1 MAAKK
6 QEDTPK
12 GASPPQGSTP
22 KGASPADA
30 GGKGSARNS
39 IALEPPPNPTY
50 RSQSYMMQSLAD
62 VEDEISGIEK
72 FDDGRTEEQILA
84 GFTTEE
90 AQERLNKYGYNEV
103 LTTEE
108 PEWKKIVSRFLGIV
122 PICMIV
128 GAIISAAV
136 ESGCVIIENE
146 FVECAC
152 DPGRDWVSFALL
164 VFEVVLIVYVDYRSE
179 KNAADAVKALKEMS
193 APSCRAKRDGEWVET
208 PVRELVPGDLIE
220 LAAGV
225 VIPSDG
231 RLVGKGEPM
240 LIDESSLTG
249 ESLPVT
255 KFPEDEVL
263 SGAVVVQGEMEM
275 MVTATGV
282 DTFFGKTI
290 ALLATVTEQG
300 NVQHLLGTVAKIMCT
315 FGLLGVIPIFFVQ
328 LFRDDVEWAT
338 SLKTAIVI
346 LVATL
351 PVAMPLVV
359 TTALAVGSFELSQ
372 EKAIVQRL
380 SAIEEM
386 AGMDILCSD
395 KTGTLT
401 KNELVLDKELIWEV
415 NGSTAGEIL
424 KVSCLAA
431 KTEGGQDAIDK
442 AVCEALETHPEAEG
456 GGLAQLKDY
465 EIIKFVPFNPVDKR
479 TEATVVAPDGKTY
492 RMSKGAPGV
501 MVELCCEGDLKQ
513 EAEEMIIDN
522 AQRGL
527 RSLGVAIAE
536 GDDTS
541 EEEYKLIGM
550 ISLLDPPRDDTAQTI
565 IDAQDK
571 GVEVKMITGDQ
582 KAIAIET
589 ASRLNMGTNII
600 GSEIWGPDGEALIR
614 AQGSFGSFIEQVNG
628 FASVFPEH
636 KFRIVEELQKI
647 GHIVG
652 MTGDG
657 VNDAPALKRANVGI
671 AVAGATDAAKSA
683 SDIVLN
689 APGLSTII
697 TAINRSRKIFSRLN
711 GYVLYRMASSVLI
724 LGFFFLSIIALQ
736 FDFPTWVLILLSL
749 VNDFTAMA
757 TAKDSCRPAQEP
769 LKWNMVHTTIISTV
783 IGLVGVLEN
792 VLLLFLSSPRYVGWW
807 SGWGLPELSTCQVVA
822 VMYLNIAMTVQ
833 LNIFSTRNK
842 NFYFITS
849 EKLGGAPLPSI
860 TLCIPVFFSIL
871 IAVLIAALWPESISL
886 GGGAN
891 MVGCGWA
898 PVGIVA
904 LWAICWFHLRDA
916 IKVLSYK
923 ILETGSDLF
932 YANLTGTS
940 VEQKRANIKE
950 MLKKARR
957 RLGLKAYKK
966 AGLKNQIKS
975 HEIPH
980 HDMAK
985 HGEIHAAKTPR
996 LSGDFVTSADKVR
1009 DMMAKI
1015 RALEAEVKKLDTRVT
1030 ALEAPQTE
1038 TPEGSKKKKGIFGR
1052 GK

>member
-1 MAAKK
+1 MAKK
-6 QEDTPK
+6 EKKEDLRTSMPELGIEPK
-12 GASPPQGSTP
+12 ENNGGTASGRS
-22 KGASPADA
+22 
-30 GGKGSARNS
+30 S
-39 IALEPPPNPTY
+39 IALEPPPGDHDTARTAGY
-50 RSQSYMMQSLAD
+50 LMASLGD
-62 VEDEISGIEK
+62 VDEELSRVEA
-72 FDDGRTEEQILA
+72 FNDGRTVEQILK
-84 GFTTEE
+84 GFTTAE
-90 AQERLNKYGYNEV
+90 AQDKLNKFGYNEV
-103 LTTEE
+103 LTAEE
-108 PEWKKIVSRFLGIV
+108 PEWKKIVGRFLGIV
-122 PICMIV
+122 PICMII

-136 ESGCVIIENE
+136 ETGCVEIEGE
-146 FVECAC
+146 LVECSC

-164 VFEVVLIVYVDYRSE
+164 IFEVVLIVYVDYRSE

-193 APSCRAKRDGEWVET
+193 APTCRAKRDGEWVEVA
-208 PVRELVPGDLIE
+208 VRELVPGDLIE

-231 RLVGKGEPM
+231 RLVGEGEPM

-255 KFPEDEVL
+255 KFPKGEVL
-263 SGAVVVQGEMEM
+263 SGAVVVQGEMNM

-300 NVQHLLGTVAKIMCT
+300 NVQNLLGTVAKIMCT
-315 FGLLGVIPIFFVQ
+315 FGLVGVIPVFFVL
-328 LFRDDVEWAT
+328 LFRDEVEWAT
-338 SLKTAIVI
+338 SLKTSIVI

-359 TTALAVGSFELSQ
+359 TTALAVGSYELSR

-401 KNELVLDKELIWEV
+401 KNELVLDKDLIWCV
-415 NGSTAGEIL
+415 NDSNAGEIL
-424 KVSCLAA
+424 KVACLAA
-431 KTEGGQDAIDK
+431 KLEGGQDAIDK
-442 AVCEALETHPEAEG
+442 AVSEALRTFPEAEG
-456 GGLAQLKDY
+456 GGMEQLEDY
-465 EIIKFVPFNPVDKR
+465 KVTKFVPFNPVDKR
-479 TEATVVAPDGKTY
+479 TEATVIAPDGKTY

-501 MVELCCEGDLKQ
+501 MVELCCQGSLKK
-513 EAEEMIIDN
+513 EAEDKIIEN

-527 RSLGVAIAE
+527 RSLGIAIAE
-536 GDDTS
+536 GDESDG
-541 EEEYKLIGM
+541 EEYKLIGM
-550 ISLLDPPRDDTAQTI
+550 ISLLDPPRDDTEQTI
-565 IDAQDK
+565 VEAQEK

-600 GSEIWGPDGEALIR
+600 GSDIWGPDGDALIR
-614 AQGSFGSFIEQVNG
+614 AQGSFGAFIEQVNG

-647 GHIVG
+647 DHIVG

-683 SDIVLN
+683 ADIVLN

-697 TAINRSRKIFSRLN
+697 TAINRSRKIFNRLN

-724 LGFFFLSIIALQ
+724 LGFFFLSIIALR

-757 TAKDSCRPAQEP
+757 TSKDACRPADGP
-769 LKWNMVHTTIISTV
+769 LKWNMTHVTIISVV
-783 IGLVGVLEN
+783 IGLVGILEN
-792 VLLLFLSSPRYVGWW
+792 ILLLFLASPNYVAWW
-807 SGWGLPELSTCQVVA
+807 EDWGVGELSTCQVVA
-822 VMYLNIAMTVQ
+822 VMYLNLALTTQ

-842 NFYFITS
+842 SFYFITS
-849 EKLGGAPLPSI
+849 EKWGGAPPPSL
-860 TLCIPVFFSIL
+860 TLCLPVFFSIA
-871 IAVLIAALWPESISL
+871 IAILIAALWPETIKL

-898 PVGIVA
+898 PVGITI
-904 LWAICWFHLRDA
+904 LWAFIWFHVRDA

-923 ILETGSDLF
+923 VLETGSDMF
-932 YANLTGTS
+932 YANIGGMS
-940 VEQKRANIKE
+940 VEQRRAHIKG
-950 MLKKARR
+950 MLKKARK
-957 RLGLKAYKK
+957 RLGIKAYQKK
-966 AGLKNQIKS
+966 GLKSQIES

-980 HDMAK
+980 HDQAK
-985 HGEIHAAKTPR
+985 PHHKTPR
-996 LSGDFVTSADKVR
+996 LSVDEDAASKMKEFMS
-1009 DMMAKI
+1009 KI
-1015 RALEAEVKKLDTRVT
+1015 RLLEAEMKRLSQRVDKLE
-1030 ALEAPQTE
+1030 EA
-1038 TPEGSKKKKGIFGR
+1038 GGSGSSKKKGWGR
-1052 GK
+1052 R

>member
-1 MAAKK
+1 MK
-6 QEDTPK
+6 
-12 GASPPQGSTP
+12 
-22 KGASPADA
+22 
-30 GGKGSARNS
+30 
-39 IALEPPPNPTY
+39 
-50 RSQSYMMQSLAD
+50 SLSD
-62 VEDEISGIEK
+62 VEHEISKVDE
-72 FDDGRTEEQILA
+72 FNDGRTEEEILK
-84 GFTTEE
+84 GFTTAE
-90 AQERLNKYGYNEV
+90 AQQRLDKYGYNEV
-103 LTTEE
+103 LTQEE
-108 PEWKKIVSRFLGIV
+108 AEWKKIVGRFLGIV

-136 ESGCVIIENE
+136 ETGCVEIEGE
-146 FVECAC
+146 LLECSC

-164 VFEVVLIVYVDYRSE
+164 IFEVVLIVYVDYRSE

-193 APSCRAKRDGEWVET
+193 APHCRAKRDGEWVEVE
-208 PVRELVPGDLIE
+208 VRELVPGDLIE

-231 RLVGKGEPM
+231 RLVGEGEPM
-240 LIDESSLTG
+240 MIDESSLTG

-255 KFPEDEVL
+255 KFPGDEVL
-263 SGAVVVQGEMEM
+263 SGAVVVQGEFNM

-315 FGLLGVIPIFFVQ
+315 LGLVGVIPIFFVQ

-359 TTALAVGSFELSQ
+359 TTALAVGSYELSQ

-401 KNELVLDKELIWEV
+401 KNELVLDRDLIWVV
-415 NGSTAGEIL
+415 NDSSAGEVL

-431 KTEGGQDAIDK
+431 KLEGGQEAIDK
-442 AVCEALETHPEAEG
+442 AVCEALEDFPEAEG
-456 GGLAQLKDY
+456 GGLEQLDDY
-465 EIIKFVPFNPVDKR
+465 KVTKFIPFNPVDKR
-479 TEATVVAPDGKTY
+479 TEATVIAADGKVY

-501 MVELCCEGDLKQ
+501 MVELCCEGLLKKQ
-513 EAEEMIIDN
+513 AEEKIIEN

-536 GDDTS
+536 GDADS
-541 EEEYKLIGM
+541 GNEYKLIGM

-565 IDAQDK
+565 IDAQEK

-614 AQGSFGSFIEQVNG
+614 AQGSFGTFIEQVNG

-647 GHIVG
+647 DHIVG

-697 TAINRSRKIFSRLN
+697 TAINRSRKIFNRLN

-724 LGFFFLSIIALQ
+724 LGFFFLSIIALK

-757 TAKDSCRPAQEP
+757 TSKDACRPAGEP
-769 LKWNMVHTTIISTV
+769 LKWNMVHTTIISVV
-783 IGLVGVLEN
+783 IGLVGILEN
-792 VLLLFLSSPRYVGWW
+792 VLLLFFASPQYVSWWEDFGMKDLSS
-807 SGWGLPELSTCQVVA
+807 CQVVA
-822 VMYLNIAMTVQ
+822 VMYLNLALTIQ

-842 NFYFITS
+842 YFYFITS
-849 EKLGGAPLPSI
+849 ERLGGAPPPSL
-860 TLCIPVFFSIL
+860 TLCLPVFFSIL
-871 IAVLIAALWPESISL
+871 LAILVAALWPEDIKL

-891 MVGCGWA
+891 MAGCGWA
-898 PVGIVA
+898 PVGVVC
-904 LWAICWFHLRDA
+904 LWALIWFHIRDA
-916 IKVLSYK
+916 IKVLTYK
-923 ILETGSDLF
+923 VLETGSDMF
-932 YANLTGTS
+932 YANIGGTS
-940 VEQKRANIKE
+940 REQRRQQIKE
-950 MLKKARR
+950 MLKKARK

-966 AGLKNQIKS
+966 KGLQKQIES

-980 HDMAK
+980 HDKPKDARQLGPSFA
-985 HGEIHAAKTPR
+985 GEEAASKMR
-996 LSGDFVTSADKVR
+996 EMMSNLKV
-1009 DMMAKI
+1009 
-1015 RALEAEVKKLDTRVT
+1015 LEQEMKKLTERVDK
-1030 ALEAPQTE
+1030 LEENAGAGKAG
-1038 TPEGSKKKKGIFGR
+1038 GSKKKGR
-1052 GK
+1052 K

>member
-1 MAAKK
+1 MAKK
-6 QEDTPK
+6 NEPSPSAEGEKATMTTM
-12 GASPPQGSTP
+12 ASSRVGS
-22 KGASPADA
+22 G
-30 GGKGSARNS
+30 RNS
-39 IALEPPPNPTY
+39 IALDPPPQESVRAAAPKD
-50 RSQSYMMQSLAD
+50 MMKSLAAEA
-62 VEDEISGIEK
+62 EDDEVSTIEAY
-72 FDDGRTEEQILA
+72 DDGRTEEEILE

-90 AQERLNKYGYNEV
+90 AQKKLDKYGYNEV
-103 LTTEE
+103 LTVEE

-136 ESGCVIIENE
+136 ETGCVIVQND
-146 FVECAC
+146 VVDCAC

-164 VFEVVLIVYVDYRSE
+164 IFEVVLIVYVDYRSE

-193 APSCRAKRDGEWVET
+193 APTCRAKRDGEWVET

-225 VIPSDG
+225 VVPSDG
-231 RLVGKGEPM
+231 KLVGHGEPM

-255 KFPEDEVL
+255 KHPGDEVL
-263 SGAVVVQGEMEM
+263 SGAVVVQGELEM

-315 FGLLGVIPIFFVQ
+315 LGLVGVIPIFFVQ
-328 LFRDDVEWAT
+328 LFRDDVEWAS

-359 TTALAVGSFELSQ
+359 TTALAVGSYELSQ

-401 KNELVLDKELIWEV
+401 KNELVLDKELIWQV
-415 NGSTAGEIL
+415 NDSSAGEIL
-424 KVSCLAA
+424 RVACLAA
-431 KTEGGQDAIDK
+431 KIEGGQDAIDR
-442 AVCEALETHPEAEG
+442 AVTEALESFPESEG
-456 GGLAQLKDY
+456 GGLEQLKGY
-465 EIIKFVPFNPVDKR
+465 KVTKFVPFNPVDKR
-479 TEATVVAPDGKTY
+479 TEATVIAPDGKTY

-501 MVELCCEGDLKQ
+501 MVDLCCEGELKV
-513 EAEEMIIDN
+513 EAEDKIIEN

-527 RSLGVAIAE
+527 RSLGVAIAD
-536 GDDTS
+536 GDETS

-550 ISLLDPPRDDTAQTI
+550 ISLLDPPRDDTEQTI
-565 IDAQDK
+565 IDAQNK

-614 AQGSFGSFIEQVNG
+614 AQGSFGTFIEQVNG

-647 GHIVG
+647 GHICG

-697 TAINRSRKIFSRLN
+697 TAINRSRKIFNRLN

-724 LGFFFLSIIALQ
+724 LGFFFLSIVALQ

-757 TAKDSCRPAQEP
+757 TSKDSCRPAEEP
-769 LKWNMVHTTIISTV
+769 LKWNMVHTTIISVV

-792 VLLLFLSSPRYVGWW
+792 ILLLWLSDPRYVSWW
-807 SGWGLPELSTCQVVA
+807 SGWGLEELSSCQVVA

-842 NFYFITS
+842 YFYFITS
-849 EKLGGAPLPSI
+849 ERLGGAPLPSI

-871 IAVLIAALWPESISL
+871 IAVLIAALWPENISL

-904 LWAICWFHLRDA
+904 LWALVWFHVRDA
-916 IKVLSYK
+916 IKVLTYK
-923 ILETGSDLF
+923 VMESGSDMF

-940 VEQKRANIKE
+940 KE
-950 MLKKARR
+950 ERRKAVKDMIKKARK
-957 RLGLKAYKK
+957 RLGLKAYQKE
-966 AGLKNQIKS
+966 GLKNQIES
-975 HEIPH
+975 HQIPH
-980 HDMAK
+980 YDK
-985 HGEIHAAKTPR
+985 VGEIHAKTPR
-996 LSGDFVTSADKVR
+996 MSVDESAAKVR
-1009 DMMAKI
+1009 EVMSKI
-1015 RALEAEVKKLDTRVT
+1015 KALETEMRKLTKRVD
-1030 ALEAPQTE
+1030 ALEGE
-1038 TPEGSKKKKGIFGR
+1038 GPEASPSGKKKR
-1052 GK
+1052 GLFRRGGGGG